1 MVTTASTGT
10 TKRTSS
16 RQRALPKIGKLTV
29 EL

>member
-10 TKRTSS
+10 AKGTSS
-16 RQRALPKIGKLTV
+16 RQGAPPTIGKLTV